1 MFRPR
6 NLVMPK
12 LPASSQTQPRASGA
26 PGRRGASG
34 GVSGDS
40 EARAA
45 PLCPPGHII
54 APAQRVP
61 SVPVSSRLA
70 EALTCEAARLS
81 SGPRRRLCA
90 GGFTRLGLLLLFSH
104 SVVSDSVSP
113 WTTARQAS
121 LSFTI
126 SRSLLKCFSE
136 YDQGNLLSFL
146 LQFPSFLVPSGFE
159 FWVRFLELNSIDN
172 KYVDHL

>member
-61 SVPVSSRLA
+61 CVPVSSRLV
-70 EALTCEAARLS
+70 EALTCEGARLS
-81 SGPRRRLCA
+81 SGPRRTLCA

-126 SRSLLKCFSE
+126 SRSLLKVMSVESVMPSNHLILWSFPMSWLFPLGSE
-136 YDQGNLLSFL
+136 RIGASASVLPVNMQG
-146 LQFPSFLVPSGFE
+146 
-159 FWVRFLELNSIDN
+159 
-172 KYVDHL
+172 

>member
-12 LPASSQTQPRASGA
+12 LPASSQTHPRASGA

-34 GVSGDS
+34 GVAGDS

-45 PLCPPGHII
+45 PRCPPGHII

-61 SVPVSSRLA
+61 CVPVSSRLA

-90 GGFTRLGLLLLFSH
+90 GGFTRLGLLLLFSY

-126 SRSLLKCFSE
+126 SWSLLKVMSVESVMMPSNHLILWSFPMSWLLPLGSQRIGASASVLPVNM
-136 YDQGNLLSFL
+136 QG
-146 LQFPSFLVPSGFE
+146 
-159 FWVRFLELNSIDN
+159 
-172 KYVDHL
+172 